1 MQDDYAQAHEE
12 SLRKPDK
19 QLFGGEPS
27 MPLQLLS

>member
-19 QLFGGEPS
+19 QLSGGEPS
-27 MPLQLLS
+27 CPYSF

>member
-27 MPLQLLS
+27 ICPYSF